1 MRFTAT
7 AVLAVTANAQWY
19 ALSQAST
26 GTSGGVVQALAS
38 VDCGTAVAEQPERP
52 AGLCIG
58 AAPQAVVVGGTF
70 SSIGG
75 LTGIGGIAAF
85 LPNASGG

>member
-7 AVLAVTANAQWY
+7 AILAVTADAQWY

-26 GTSGGVVQALAS
+26 GTSGGVVQALAT
-38 VDCGTAVAEQPERP
+38 VDCGTAVAEKRP
-52 AGLCIG
+52 AGLCTG
-58 AAPQAVVVGGTF
+58 AAAPQAVVVGGTF

-75 LTGIGGIAAF
+75 LSGVGGIASF